1 MKALLNAHLSP
12 RLAQALRDRGHD
24 VHALT
29 ERDDIP
35 DCAADSVVMDVAAAE
50 GRAVVT
56 NNIKDFR
63 SIAAS
68 RIISGDG
75 HGGLVLIPHTVA
87 RSRAATAGLAD
98 AIDSLISLHQAGIA
112 NTELWLSN

>member
-12 RLAQALRDRGHD
+12 RLAQALRERGHD
-24 VHALT
+24 VVALV

-35 DCAADSVVMDVAAAE
+35 ESAPDSLVMEIAAAE

-63 SIAAS
+63 SIVAN
-68 RIISGDG
+68 RIIRGEGHSG
-75 HGGLVLIPHTVA
+75 LLLIPHTVM
-87 RSRAATAGLAD
+87 RTRAATAGLAE
-98 AIDSLISLHQAGIA
+98 AIDGLFDRHQAGIDDA
-112 NTELWLSN
+112 ELWLSA